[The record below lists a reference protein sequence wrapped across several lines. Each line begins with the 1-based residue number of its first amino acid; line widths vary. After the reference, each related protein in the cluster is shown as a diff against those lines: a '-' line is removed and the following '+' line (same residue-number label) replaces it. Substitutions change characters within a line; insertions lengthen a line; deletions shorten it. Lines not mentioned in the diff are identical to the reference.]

1 MHSAPLSD
9 RRRYIRDSED
19 ARRAAL
25 VAAVLDLVAEGGIE
39 AATLRAVAAR
49 AGVTPGL
56 IRHYFG
62 DKDGL
67 MRVAYGRMMQGMVD
81 PCLAAAETAG
91 VDPVARLRAY
101 LAAALDPA
109 ALDGRTVA
117 LWAAYIHR
125 TRQDA
130 ALRAA
135 HEAGYLAFRDALEG
149 LIAALPVCA
158 SPPRDAAIA
167 LNALLD
173 GLWLEGGLLPQGFAP
188 GEVQRIALTA
198 AARVLDLP
206 ELTETEGP
214 KP

>member
-1 MHSAPLSD
+1 MIPAPLSE
-9 RRRYIRDSED
+9 RRPYIRDSED

-25 VAAVLDLVAEGGIE
+25 VAAVLDLVAEGGVE
-39 AATLRAVAAR
+39 TATLRAVAAR

-62 DKDGL
+62 EKDGL
-67 MRVAYGRMMQGMVD
+67 MRAAYGRMMQGMVD
-81 PCLAAAETAG
+81 PCVTAADAAG
-91 VDPVARLRAY
+91 RDPVARLAAF

-125 TRQDA
+125 TRHDP

-135 HEAGYLAFRDALEG
+135 HEAGYLAFRDALEA
-149 LIAALPVCA
+149 LIAALPICPL
-158 SPPRDAAIA
+158 PPRVAAIA

-173 GLWLEGGLLPQGFAP
+173 GLWLEGGLLPQGFIP

-198 AARVLDLP
+198 AARLLELP
-206 ELTETEGP
+206 DLTEAKGP

>member
-1 MHSAPLSD
+1 MHPAPQSD
-9 RRRYIRDSED
+9 RRPYFRDSED

-25 VAAVLDLVAEGGIE
+25 VAAVLDLVAEGGVE

-130 ALRAA
+130 ALRVA

-158 SPPRDAAIA
+158 LPPRDAAIA

>member
-9 RRRYIRDSED
+9 RRRYIRDSVAARGGGLGGAGLVRGAGGGMD
-19 ARRAAL
+19 AATRRA
-25 VAAVLDLVAEGGIE
+25 G
-39 AATLRAVAAR
+39 AAR

-81 PCLAAAETAG
+81 PCLAAAEAAG
-91 VDPVARLRAY
+91 VDPVARLSAD

-188 GEVQRIALTA
+188 GEVQLIALTA
-198 AARVLDLP
+198 AARLLDLP

-214 KP
+214 RS

>member
-1 MHSAPLSD
+1 MTPAPLSE
-9 RRRYIRDSED
+9 RRPYSRDSED

-25 VAAVLDLVAEGGIE
+25 VAAVLDLVAEGGVE

-56 IRHYFG
+56 IRYYFG

-67 MRVAYGRMMQGMVD
+67 MRAAYGQMMQGMVD
-81 PCLAAAETAG
+81 PCLLAADAAG
-91 VDPVARLRAY
+91 VDPVARLGAF

-125 TRQDA
+125 TRHDP

-135 HEAGYLAFRDALEG
+135 HEAGYLAFRDALQA
-149 LIAALPVCA
+149 LIADLPHCPL
-158 SPPRDAAIA
+158 SPRVAAIA

-173 GLWLEGGLLPQGFAP
+173 GLWLEGGLLPQGFVP

-198 AARVLDLP
+198 AARLLDVP
-206 ELTETEGP
+206 ELTEAKGP
-214 KP
+214 TP

>member
-1 MHSAPLSD
+1 MSD
-9 RRRYIRDSED
+9 RRPYLRDSED

-25 VAAVLDLVAEGGIE
+25 VAAVLDLVAEGGVD

-67 MRVAYGRMMQGMVD
+67 MRAAYGRMMAAMVD
-81 PCLAAAETAG
+81 PCLAAADAAG
-91 VDPVARLRAY
+91 VDPVARLAAF

-109 ALDGRTVA
+109 ALDGRTVT

-125 TRQDA
+125 TRHDP

-135 HEAGYLAFRDALEG
+135 HEAGYLAFRDALEA
-149 LIAALPVCA
+149 LIAALPACHL
-158 SPPRDAAIA
+158 PPRVAAIA

-173 GLWLEGGLLPQGFAP
+173 GLWLEGGLLPQGFVP

-198 AARVLDLP
+198 AARLLDLP
-206 ELTETEGP
+206 ELTELSETEGP
-214 KP
+214 

>member
-67 MRVAYGRMMQGMVD
+67 MRVA
-81 PCLAAAETAG
+81 
-91 VDPVARLRAY
+91 
-101 LAAALDPA
+101 
-109 ALDGRTVA
+109 
-117 LWAAYIHR
+117 
-125 TRQDA
+125 
-130 ALRAA
+130 
-135 HEAGYLAFRDALEG
+135 
-149 LIAALPVCA
+149 
-158 SPPRDAAIA
+158 
-167 LNALLD
+167 
-173 GLWLEGGLLPQGFAP
+173 
-188 GEVQRIALTA
+188 
-198 AARVLDLP
+198 
-206 ELTETEGP
+206 
-214 KP
+214 

>member
-1 MHSAPLSD
+1 MQPAPLSD
-9 RRRYIRDSED
+9 RRPYIRDSED

-25 VAAVLDLVAEGGIE
+25 VAAVLDLVAEGGVE
-39 AATLRAVAAR
+39 SATLRAVAAR

-81 PCLAAAETAG
+81 PCLAAADAARVE
-91 VDPVARLRAY
+91 PVARLRAF
-101 LAAALDPA
+101 LSAALDPA

-125 TRQDA
+125 TRQDT

-149 LIAALPVCA
+149 LITALPFCGL
-158 SPPRDAAIA
+158 PPRDAAIA

-173 GLWLEGGLLPQGFAP
+173 GLWLEGGLLPQSFAP

-198 AARVLDLP
+198 AARLLDLP
-206 ELTETEGP
+206 ELTETKGP